1 MNLKNAIESL
11 RTELRKFSTQ
21 KQSFADYKLTDGTV
35 VRVDGDLVAGTAVY
49 VVAEEGTLPAPD
61 GEHVVEG
68 VGTIKTEGGKIVEV
82 IAAEVATPEIEPLP
96 VAAEITPEVAVE
108 VTEEIKEAYPAMTP
122 EVVEAIVA
130 KHLASIMEELKAAYT
145 EMGKMKEKM
154 SAFASQVETMADI
167 VEKVSE
173 LPTEAPKASGSAIVE
188 QRKAQASQNFNA
200 LAQALQSLK
209 SVKN

>member
-1 MNLKNAIESL
+1 MNLKSAIESL
-11 RTELRKFSTQ
+11 RSELRKFSNQ
-21 KQSFADYKLTDGTV
+21 KQSFADYKLADGTV

-49 VVAEEGTLPAPD
+49 VVAEDGTLPAPD

-82 IAAEVATPEIEPLP
+82 IAAAPVAETE
-96 VAAEITPEVAVE
+96 VAAEVTPE
-108 VTEEIKEAYPAMTP
+108 VTEEVVETIVEEYPNVTP
-122 EVVEAIVA
+122 EKVEEIVEE
-130 KHLASIMEELKAAYT
+130 KLLEISEELKEVVT
-145 EMGKMKEKM
+145 EMRKVKSKME
-154 SAFASQVETMADI
+154 AFALHMATMTDI

>member
-49 VVAEEGTLPAPD
+49 VVAEDGTLPAPD

-82 IAAEVATPEIEPLP
+82 IAAAAPVAEEVE

-130 KHLASIMEELKAAYT
+130 KHLGAIMEELKAAYA
-145 EMGKMKEKM
+145 EMGSMKEKM
-154 SAFASQVETMADI
+154 ASFASQVETMADI

-173 LPTEAPKASGSAIVE
+173 LPAEAPKASGSAIVE

-209 SVKN
+209 SKN

>member
-49 VVAEEGTLPAPD
+49 VVAEDGTLPAPD

-82 IAAEVATPEIEPLP
+82 IAAEVP
-96 VAAEITPEVAVE
+96 VAAQEVEIEVAP
-108 VTEEIKEAYPAMTP
+108 EEPEAPEMPEAPIAMTP

-130 KHLASIMEELKAAYT
+130 KHLGAIMEELKAAYA

-173 LPTEAPKASGSAIVE
+173 LPAEAPKASGSAIVE

-209 SVKN
+209 KN

>member
-1 MNLKNAIESL
+1 MNLKSAIESL
-11 RTELRKFSTQ
+11 RNELRKFSTQ
-21 KQSFADYKLTDGTV
+21 KQNFADYKLTDGTV

-49 VVAEEGTLPAPD
+49 VVTEEGTLPAPD

-82 IAAEVATPEIEPLP
+82 IAAEVP
-96 VAAEITPEVAVE
+96 VAAQDVEIEVAPETPEAPEMPEAPIAITPD
-108 VTEEIKEAYPAMTP
+108 M
-122 EVVEAIVA
+122 VEAIVA
-130 KHLASIMEELKAAYT
+130 KHLASIMEELKAAYA

-173 LPTEAPKASGSAIVE
+173 LPAEAPKASGSAIVE

-209 SVKN
+209 KN

>member
-21 KQSFADYKLTDGTV
+21 KQSFADYKLVDGTV

-82 IAAEVATPEIEPLP
+82 IAAEVATPVIEPLP

-130 KHLASIMEELKAAYT
+130 KHLGAIMEELKAAYA

-188 QRKAQASQNFNA
+188 QRKAAASQNFNA

-209 SVKN
+209 SKN

>member
-11 RTELRKFSTQ
+11 RTELRKFNTN
-21 KQSFADYKLTDGTV
+21 KQSFADYKLVDGTV

-49 VVAEEGTLPAPD
+49 VVAEDGTLPAPD

-82 IAAEVATPEIEPLP
+82 IAAEVP
-96 VAAEITPEVAVE
+96 VAAQEVEIEVAP
-108 VTEEIKEAYPAMTP
+108 EEPEAPEMPEAPIAMTP

-130 KHLASIMEELKAAYT
+130 KHLANIMEELKAAYA

-173 LPTEAPKASGSAIVE
+173 LPAEAPKASGSAIVE
-188 QRKAQASQNFNA
+188 QRKAAASQNFNA
-200 LAQALQSLK
+200 LAQALQTLK
-209 SVKN
+209 TKN

>member
-11 RTELRKFSTQ
+11 RSEIRKFKTQ
-21 KQSFADYKLTDGTV
+21 KQSFADYKLVDGTV

-49 VVAEEGTLPAPD
+49 VVAEDGTLPAPD

-82 IAAEVATPEIEPLP
+82 IAAEVATPVIEALP

-130 KHLASIMEELKAAYT
+130 KHLGAIMDELKAAYA

-154 SAFASQVETMADI
+154 SAFASQVETMVDI

-173 LPTEAPKASGSAIVE
+173 LPTEVPKASGSAIVE

-209 SVKN
+209 SKN

>member
-11 RTELRKFSTQ
+11 RTELRKFSTN

-49 VVAEEGTLPAPD
+49 VVAEDGTLPAPD

-82 IAAEVATPEIEPLP
+82 VAAEVP
-96 VAAEITPEVAVE
+96 VAAQEVEIEVAP
-108 VTEEIKEAYPAMTP
+108 EEPEAPEMPEAPIAMTP
-122 EVVEAIVA
+122 DRVEAIVA
-130 KHLASIMEELKAAYT
+130 KHLAGVMEELKAAYA

-173 LPTEAPKASGSAIVE
+173 LPAEAPKASGSAIVE

-200 LAQALQSLK
+200 LAQALQTLK
-209 SVKN
+209 TKN

>member
-1 MNLKNAIESL
+1 MTN
-11 RTELRKFSTQ
+11 
-21 KQSFADYKLTDGTV
+21 GTV

-49 VVAEEGTLPAPD
+49 VVAEDGTLPTPD
-61 GEHVVEG
+61 REHVVEG

-82 IAAEVATPEIEPLP
+82 IAAEVATPVIEPLP

-130 KHLASIMEELKAAYT
+130 KHLGAIMEELKAAYA

-173 LPTEAPKASGSAIVE
+173 LPAESPKASGSAIVE

-209 SVKN
+209 KN

>member
-21 KQSFADYKLTDGTV
+21 KQSFADYKLVDGTV

-49 VVAEEGTLPAPD
+49 VVAEDGTLPAPD
-61 GEHVVEG
+61 GEDVVEG

-82 IAAEVATPEIEPLP
+82 IAAEVP
-96 VAAEITPEVAVE
+96 VAAQEVEIEVAP
-108 VTEEIKEAYPAMTP
+108 EEPEAPEMPEAPIAMTP
-122 EVVEAIVA
+122 DMVEAIVA
-130 KHLASIMEELKAAYT
+130 KHLSAIMEELKAAYA

-173 LPTEAPKASGSAIVE
+173 LPAEAPKASGSAIVE

-209 SVKN
+209 SKN

>member
-49 VVAEEGTLPAPD
+49 VVAEDGTLPAPD

-82 IAAEVATPEIEPLP
+82 IAAEP
-96 VAAEITPEVAVE
+96 VAEEVAVE
-108 VTEEIKEAYPAMTP
+108 AQEVEIEVAPEEVAPEAPIAMTP
-122 EVVEAIVA
+122 DMVEAIVA
-130 KHLASIMEELKAAYT
+130 KHLGAIMEELKAAYA

-173 LPTEAPKASGSAIVE
+173 LPAEAPKASGSAIVE

-209 SVKN
+209 SKN

>member
-1 MNLKNAIESL
+1 MNLKSAIESL
-11 RTELRKFSTQ
+11 RTELRKFSNQ
-21 KQSFADYKLTDGTV
+21 KQSFADYKLADGTV

-82 IAAEVATPEIEPLP
+82 VAAEVATPEIEPLP

-130 KHLASIMEELKAAYT
+130 KHLGAIMEELKAAYA

-209 SVKN
+209 SKN

>member
-21 KQSFADYKLTDGTV
+21 KQSFADYKLVDGTV

-49 VVAEEGTLPAPD
+49 VVAEDGTLPAPD

-82 IAAEVATPEIEPLP
+82 IAAEVATPVIEPLP

-108 VTEEIKEAYPAMTP
+108 VTEEIKGAYPLMTP

-130 KHLASIMEELKAAYT
+130 KHLGAIMEELKAAYA

-173 LPTEAPKASGSAIVE
+173 LPAEAPKVSGSAIVE
-188 QRKAQASQNFNA
+188 QRKAAASQNFNA

-209 SVKN
+209 SKK

>member
-11 RTELRKFSTQ
+11 RTEIRKFSTQ

-49 VVAEEGTLPAPD
+49 VVAEDGTLPAPD

-82 IAAEVATPEIEPLP
+82 IAAEVATPVIEPLP

-130 KHLASIMEELKAAYT
+130 KHLGAIMNELKAAYA

-154 SAFASQVETMADI
+154 SAFASQVETMVDI

-173 LPTEAPKASGSAIVE
+173 LPTETPKASGSAIVE

-209 SVKN
+209 SKN

>member
-21 KQSFADYKLTDGTV
+21 KQSFADYKLADGTV

-82 IAAEVATPEIEPLP
+82 VAAAEPVAEEVE

-130 KHLASIMEELKAAYT
+130 KHLGAIMEELKAAYA
-145 EMGKMKEKM
+145 EMGSMKEKM
-154 SAFASQVETMADI
+154 ASFASQVETMADI

-173 LPTEAPKASGSAIVE
+173 LPAEAPKASGSAIVE

-209 SVKN
+209 SKN

>member
-21 KQSFADYKLTDGTV
+21 KQSFADYKLVDGTV

-49 VVAEEGTLPAPD
+49 VVAEDGTLPAPD

-82 IAAEVATPEIEPLP
+82 IAAEVATPVIEPLP

-130 KHLASIMEELKAAYT
+130 KHLGAIMEELKAAYA

-173 LPTEAPKASGSAIVE
+173 LPAEAPKTSGSAIVE

-209 SVKN
+209 FKN

>member
-11 RTELRKFSTQ
+11 RSELRKFSTQ
-21 KQSFADYKLTDGTV
+21 KHSFADYKLTDGTV

-49 VVAEEGTLPAPD
+49 VVAEDGTLPAPD

-82 IAAEVATPEIEPLP
+82 IAAEVP
-96 VAAEITPEVAVE
+96 VAAQEVEVEVAPEE
-108 VTEEIKEAYPAMTP
+108 VAPEAPIAMTP
-122 EVVEAIVA
+122 DMFEAIVA
-130 KHLASIMEELKAAYT
+130 KHLSAIMEELKAAYA

-173 LPTEAPKASGSAIVE
+173 LPAEAPKASGSAIVE

-209 SVKN
+209 SKN

>member
-11 RTELRKFSTQ
+11 RSEIRKFKTQ
-21 KQSFADYKLTDGTV
+21 KQSFADYKLVDGTV

-49 VVAEEGTLPAPD
+49 VVAEDGTLPAPD
-61 GEHVVEG
+61 GEHIVEG

-82 IAAEVATPEIEPLP
+82 IAAEVATPEIEALP

-130 KHLASIMEELKAAYT
+130 KHLAGIMEELKAAYA

-154 SAFASQVETMADI
+154 SAFASQVETMVDI

-209 SVKN
+209 SKN

>member
-11 RTELRKFSTQ
+11 RSELRKFSTQ

-68 VGTIKTEGGKIVEV
+68 VGTIKTEAGKIVEV
-82 IAAEVATPEIEPLP
+82 IAAEVATPEIEALP

-130 KHLASIMEELKAAYT
+130 KHLGAIMDELKAAYA

-209 SVKN
+209 SKN

>member
-11 RTELRKFSTQ
+11 RSEIRKFTTQ

-49 VVAEEGTLPAPD
+49 VVAEDGTLPAPD

-82 IAAEVATPEIEPLP
+82 IAAEVATPEIEALP

-108 VTEEIKEAYPAMTP
+108 VTEEIKGAYPAMTP

-130 KHLASIMEELKAAYT
+130 KRLGAIMEELKAAYA

-188 QRKAQASQNFNA
+188 QRKAAASQNFNA

-209 SVKN
+209 SKN

>member
-21 KQSFADYKLTDGTV
+21 KQSFADYKLVDGTV

-49 VVAEEGTLPAPD
+49 VVAEDGTLPAPD

-82 IAAEVATPEIEPLP
+82 IAAEPVAEEVE

-130 KHLASIMEELKAAYT
+130 KHLGAIMEELKAAYA

-173 LPTEAPKASGSAIVE
+173 LPAEAPKASGSAIVE

-209 SVKN
+209 SKN

>member
-11 RTELRKFSTQ
+11 RTELRKFSTN

-49 VVAEEGTLPAPD
+49 VVAEDGTLPAPD

-82 IAAEVATPEIEPLP
+82 IAAEVP
-96 VAAEITPEVAVE
+96 VAAQEVEIEVAP
-108 VTEEIKEAYPAMTP
+108 EEPEAPEMPEAPIAMTP

-130 KHLASIMEELKAAYT
+130 KHLGAIMEELKAAYA

-173 LPTEAPKASGSAIVE
+173 LPAEAPKASGSAIVE

-209 SVKN
+209 SKN

>member
-1 MNLKNAIESL
+1 MNLKSAIESL

-21 KQSFADYKLTDGTV
+21 KQSFADYKLADGTV

-82 IAAEVATPEIEPLP
+82 IAAAAPVAEEVE

-130 KHLASIMEELKAAYT
+130 KHLSAIMEELKAAYA
-145 EMGKMKEKM
+145 EMGNMKEKM

-167 VEKVSE
+167 VEKVAE

-209 SVKN
+209 SNN

>member
-21 KQSFADYKLTDGTV
+21 KQSFADYKLVDGTV

-49 VVAEEGTLPAPD
+49 VVAEDGTLPAPD

-82 IAAEVATPEIEPLP
+82 IAAEVATPVIEPLP

-130 KHLASIMEELKAAYT
+130 KHLGAIMEELKAAYA

-173 LPTEAPKASGSAIVE
+173 LPAESPKASGSAIVE

-209 SVKN
+209 SKK

>member
-82 IAAEVATPEIEPLP
+82 IAAEVATPVIEPLP

-130 KHLASIMEELKAAYT
+130 KHLGAIMEELKAAYA

-209 SVKN
+209 SKN

>member
-11 RTELRKFSTQ
+11 RSELRKFSTQ

-49 VVAEEGTLPAPD
+49 VVAEDGTLPAPD

-82 IAAEVATPEIEPLP
+82 IAAEVATPVIEPLP

-108 VTEEIKEAYPAMTP
+108 VTEEIKDAYPAMTP

-130 KHLASIMEELKAAYT
+130 KHLGAIMEELKAAYA

-173 LPTEAPKASGSAIVE
+173 LPSEAPKASGSAIVE

-200 LAQALQSLK
+200 LAQALQTLK
-209 SVKN
+209 SKN

>member
-11 RTELRKFSTQ
+11 RTEIRKFSTQ

-82 IAAEVATPEIEPLP
+82 IAAEVATPEIEALP

-130 KHLASIMEELKAAYT
+130 KHLGAIMEELKAAYA

-188 QRKAQASQNFNA
+188 QRKAAASQNFNA

-209 SVKN
+209 SKN

>member
-82 IAAEVATPEIEPLP
+82 IAAAAPVAEEVE

-130 KHLASIMEELKAAYT
+130 KHLGAIMEELKAAYA

-173 LPTEAPKASGSAIVE
+173 LPAEAPKASGSAIVE

-209 SVKN
+209 SKN

>member
-11 RTELRKFSTQ
+11 RTEIRKFSTQ

-49 VVAEEGTLPAPD
+49 VVAEDGTLPAPD

-82 IAAEVATPEIEPLP
+82 IAAEVATPVIEPLP

-130 KHLASIMEELKAAYT
+130 KHLGAIMDELKAAYA

-154 SAFASQVETMADI
+154 SAFASQVETMVDI

-188 QRKAQASQNFNA
+188 QRKAAASQNFNA

-209 SVKN
+209 SKN